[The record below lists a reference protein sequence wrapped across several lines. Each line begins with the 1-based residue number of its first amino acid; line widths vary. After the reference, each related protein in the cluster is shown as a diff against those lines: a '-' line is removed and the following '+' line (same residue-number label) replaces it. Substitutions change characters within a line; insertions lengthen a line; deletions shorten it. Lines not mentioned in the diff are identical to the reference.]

1 MAMKASPLGH
11 WAFRKLI
18 GRRGWVVC
26 MIHYVDELTITTDKT
41 GAREYAKVS
50 YPIRYG
56 VYDEIRTRD
65 YIFQFD
71 LRGEIKYIQGRRE
84 DWPNPGEWL
93 KRTQG
98 NDWIYYSSGDYNG
111 IVGRFGEYYF
121 PCLSYPS
128 NSIMADKP
136 FLSKGVQQA
145 FFAAGRLLERIS
157 RIGLGAVPA
166 EIGRFIARGAAH
178 DEKALVRRARQFHRI
193 IGGRVSVLPPDARH
207 ADYEVIPLILADG
220 CLYNCGFCS
229 VKAGREL
236 SARSRTD
243 VAGQIAGL
251 KRFYGADLRN
261 YNALFLGQHD
271 ALAVGADLIECTL
284 ESAYD
289 SLGFEHSFMQR
300 PRLFLFGSADSLL
313 GAKERVFQLLD
324 RMPFDT
330 YINIGLESSDA
341 ATLQFLNKPVSVG
354 RIRDAFA
361 RMAAI
366 NRGYERIEV
375 SANFV
380 IGLDLPPGHLS
391 SLSQLA
397 KDTAEPFCG
406 KGHFY
411 ISPMVRDSRT
421 GREEKRALLAQFD
434 RVKTATLLPTSLY
447 LIQRL

>member
-1 MAMKASPLGH
+1 
-11 WAFRKLI
+11 
-18 GRRGWVVC
+18 
-26 MIHYVDELTITTDKT
+26 MIHRVDELTITTDKA

-56 VYDEIRTRD
+56 VYDEIKTRD
-65 YIFQFD
+65 YLFQFD

-84 DWPNPGEWL
+84 DWPNPAEWL
-93 KRTQG
+93 KRTRG

-136 FLSKGVQQA
+136 FLSKGVQRA
-145 FFAAGRLLERIS
+145 FFAAMQLLKRIS
-157 RIGLGAVPA
+157 RIGSGAVPE
-166 EIGRFIARGAAH
+166 EIGRFFARSAAH

-236 SARSRTD
+236 TARSRTD

-251 KRFYGADLRN
+251 KRFYGPDLPN

-271 ALAVGADLIECTL
+271 ALAVGADLIEFSVQ
-284 ESAYD
+284 SAYD
-289 SLGFEHSFMQR
+289 SLEFEHSFMER
-300 PRLFLFGSADSLL
+300 PMLFLFGSADSLL
-313 GAKERVFQLLD
+313 GAKERVFQSLN
-324 RMPFDT
+324 RTPFVT
-330 YINIGLESSDA
+330 YINIGMESSDA
-341 ATLQFLNKPVSVG
+341 ATLELLKKPVSVG

-366 NRGYERIEV
+366 NREYERIEV
-375 SANFV
+375 TANFV
-380 IGLDLPPGHLS
+380 IGLDLPPSHLASLS
-391 SLSQLA
+391 SFA
-397 KDTAEPFCG
+397 KDAAGPFCG

-434 RVKTATLLPTSLY
+434 KAKAATALPTSLY

>member
-1 MAMKASPLGH
+1 
-11 WAFRKLI
+11 
-18 GRRGWVVC
+18 
-26 MIHYVDELTITTDKT
+26 MIHYVDDLTITTDKT

-56 VYDEIRTRD
+56 VYDEIKTRD

-84 DWPNPGEWL
+84 DWPNPAEWL
-93 KRTQG
+93 KRTRG

-111 IVGRFGEYYF
+111 IVGRFDEYYF

-128 NSIMADKP
+128 NSVMADEP
-136 FLSKGVQQA
+136 FLSKGVQRA
-145 FFAAGRLLERIS
+145 YVAAGRLLERTS
-157 RIGLGAVPA
+157 RIGSGAVPA
-166 EIGRFIARGAAH
+166 EIGRFLARIAAH

-236 SARSRTD
+236 TARSRAD
-243 VAGQIAGL
+243 VAAQIAGL
-251 KRFYGADLRN
+251 KRFYGPELQN

-271 ALAVGADLIECTL
+271 AMGVGADLIECAAQ
-284 ESAYD
+284 SAYD
-289 SLGFEHSFMQR
+289 SLGFEHSFMER

-313 GAKERVFQLLD
+313 GAKERVFRLLD
-324 RMPFDT
+324 RMPFVT

-361 RMAAI
+361 RMCAI
-366 NRGYERIEV
+366 NREYERIEV

-380 IGLDLPPGHLS
+380 IGLDLPPSHLASLS
-391 SLSQLA
+391 SFA
-397 KDTAEPFCG
+397 KNAGGPSGG

-411 ISPMVRDSRT
+411 ISPMVRDSGT

-434 RVKTATLLPTSLY
+434 RIKAATVLPASLY

>member
-1 MAMKASPLGH
+1 
-11 WAFRKLI
+11 
-18 GRRGWVVC
+18 
-26 MIHYVDELTITTDKT
+26 MIHYVDDLTITTDKA

-56 VYDEIRTRD
+56 VYDEIKTRD
-65 YIFQFD
+65 YLFQFD

-84 DWPNPGEWL
+84 DWPNPSEWL

-98 NDWIYYSSGDYNG
+98 NDWSYYSSGDYNG

-136 FLSKGVQQA
+136 FLSKGVQRA
-145 FFAAGRLLERIS
+145 FFAAGRLLERMS
-157 RIGLGAVPA
+157 RIGSGAVPA
-166 EIGRFIARGAAH
+166 EIGRFFARSAAH

-207 ADYEVIPLILADG
+207 ADYEVIPLILSDG

-236 SARSRTD
+236 TARSRAD
-243 VAGQIAGL
+243 VTAQIAGL
-251 KRFYGADLRN
+251 KQFYGPELRN

-271 ALAVGADLIECTL
+271 ALAVGADLIECAAQ
-284 ESAYD
+284 SAYD
-289 SLGFEHSFMQR
+289 SLGFEHSFMER
-300 PRLFLFGSADSLL
+300 PRLFFFGSADSLL
-313 GAKERVFQLLD
+313 DAKERVFRLLNL
-324 RMPFDT
+324 MPFAT
-330 YINIGLESSDA
+330 YINIGLESADA
-341 ATLQFLNKPVSVG
+341 STLEFLKKPLSRG
-354 RIRDAFA
+354 KIRDTFA
-361 RMAAI
+361 RMCAI
-366 NRGYERIEV
+366 NREYERIEA

-380 IGLDLPPGHLS
+380 IGLDLPPSHLA

-397 KDTAEPFCG
+397 KEAGGPFCG

-411 ISPMVRDSRT
+411 ISPIVLDSRS
-421 GREEKRALLAQFD
+421 GWEEKRALLAQFD
-434 RVKTATLLPTSLY
+434 RIKAATVLPTSLY